1 MRLWSIHPAY
11 LDAQGLVAL
20 WREGLLAQKV
30 LLGKT
35 RGYRHHPQL
44 LRFRAVDN
52 PAGAIATYLRAIA
65 DEAERRSY
73 GFDRGKIARRYFRG
87 RIAVTDGQLR
97 YEYDHLLRKLKARD
111 PSRYRLQAGLKTIRS
126 HPLFHKVRGE
136 IAEWEVVTR
145 KRGKQSR

>member
-30 LLGKT
+30 LQGKT

-44 LRFRAVDN
+44 LRFRAVGN
-52 PAGAIATYLRAIA
+52 PAGAIATYLRAVA

-73 GFDRGKIARRYFRG
+73 KFDRSKIARRYFRG
-87 RIAVTDGQLR
+87 RIGVTDGQLR
-97 YEYDHLLRKLKARD
+97 YEFDHLLRKLKARD
-111 PSRYRLQAGLKTIRS
+111 SARYRLQAGCKTIRT
-126 HPLFHKVRGE
+126 HPLFRRVRGGVE
-136 IAEWEVVTR
+136 PWEVGLQEGRWR
-145 KRGKQSR
+145 KR